1 MEEEIDSLEEM
12 KRKILVV
19 SHCFFNDGTKLKYEN
34 IEDAK
39 KEREQKRNFLRK
51 MLDEGVELIQLPCP
65 EFLLYGAN
73 RWGHVASQFDTP
85 FYKEASKKLL
95 EPILLQL
102 REYQKNEDRFEL
114 LGVVGIDGSPSCGI
128 QYTYDGNWGG
138 EFSGNPN
145 FEQTMASIKKIEKP
159 GIFME
164 VFMNELKNANVEI
177 GFHTMDS
184 ILKTIGG

>member
-1 MEEEIDSLEEM
+1 MEE
-12 KRKILVV
+12 KKKKILVV
-19 SHCFFNDGTKLKYEN
+19 SHCFLNDATKLKYEN
-34 IEDAK
+34 KEEAN
-39 KEREQKRNFLRK
+39 KEREQKRDFLRK

-73 RWGHVASQFDTP
+73 RWGHAASQFDTP

-95 EPILLQL
+95 EPIILQL
-102 REYQKNEDRFEL
+102 KEYQNHGDRFEL

-128 QYTYDGNWGG
+128 EFTYDGNWGG

-145 FEQTMASIKKIEKP
+145 FEETMASIERIEKP

-164 VFMNELKNANVEI
+164 VFMKELKNENI
-177 GFHTMDS
+177 DIDFYTMKS
-184 ILKTIGG
+184 ISENME